1 MGVIGFDLEQ
11 RTLEFSQQ
19 IKQYVLSLPRN
30 VANLENGR
38 QLIRSAG
45 SVGANYI
52 EANDALGQ
60 RDFLMRIRIA
70 RKEAKEARYWL
81 ELTDC
86 ASGQADIR
94 ENLINEATE
103 LIKILSAVL
112 VRYNANKI

>member
-1 MGVIGFDLEQ
+1 MGMVGFDLEQ

-19 IKQYVLSLPRN
+19 IKQYVLSLPKN
-30 VANLENGR
+30 IANLENGR
-38 QLIRSAG
+38 QLIRAAG

-60 RDFLMRIRIA
+60 KDFLMRIRIA

-81 ELTDC
+81 ELTDSE
-86 ASGQADIR
+86 SGQTDIR

>member
-1 MGVIGFDLEQ
+1 MGVVGFDLEQ

-19 IKQYVLSLPRN
+19 VKRYVLSLPRN

-38 QLIRSAG
+38 QLMRAAG

-52 EANDALGQ
+52 EANEALGQ

-86 ASGQADIR
+86 GSGQTDTQQ
-94 ENLINEATE
+94 NLINEATE
-103 LIKILSAVL
+103 LIKILSTVL